1 MAGVCAAGVRRLARF
16 ASGPDPG
23 HADARHVTGLAAGFN
38 VLLSVLAC
46 LIGMILVM
54 ETAWNSLVARIFSM
68 DRTRAAYISLKTV
81 IDRSFGAALA
91 LLGVKI
97 VAT

>member
-1 MAGVCAAGVRRLARF
+1 M
-16 ASGPDPG
+16 SISPG
-23 HADARHVTGLAAGFN
+23 TPFW
-38 VLLSVLAC
+38 VLAC
-46 LIGMILVM
+46 LIALILAM
-54 ETAWNSLVARIFSM
+54 ETAWNSLVARIFSL

-81 IDRSFGAALA
+81 IDRTFGAALA

>member
-1 MAGVCAAGVRRLARF
+1 VIYSSIFLGTIT
-16 ASGPDPG
+16 PG
-23 HADARHVTGLAAGFN
+23 TPPW
-38 VLLSVLAC
+38 VLAC
-46 LIGMILVM
+46 LIVVILTL
-54 ETAWNSLVARIFSM
+54 ETAWNSLVARIFSL

-81 IDRSFGAALA
+81 IDRTFGAALA